1 MSPFQV
7 ANRVNMARSVR
18 EKRNER
24 SKTHIVKNTSP
35 KNRGIIPTIVV
46 PNRLREVINV
56 EVT

>member
-1 MSPFQV
+1 
-7 ANRVNMARSVR
+7 MARSVR